1 MSNFDA
7 RVRLKK
13 DSKENW
19 DTNDIVLL
27 DGEMAL
33 SVEDNKIR
41 VKIGDG
47 VSTYSQLPY
56 QFENGGSSSYEN
68 SILSSADNWEGS
80 TADEQAT
87 FALSLTK
94 AASSFVV
101 GGAIYS
107 IDLGNPKILNGTYSC
122 VIRLKSSY
130 AGTSNT
136 NLLRANVNYLAGSA
150 NLGTTLG
157 EAFIKDSDFYRTD
170 GYCTF
175 SFPCEFDGPWTDG
188 KKFNM
193 TLTLLENFEGTLS
206 LDYISLKL
214 AGTSLL
220 SL

>member
-47 VSTYSQLPY
+47 ISTYSQLPY
-56 QFENGGSSSYEN
+56 QFENKGSSSYEN
-68 SILSSADNWEGS
+68 SILSSADNWDGS

-94 AASSFVV
+94 AASSFTAGETV
-101 GGAIYS
+101 YS
-107 IDLGNPKILNGTYSC
+107 IGLGNPRILNGTYSC

-136 NLLRANVNYLAGSA
+136 NLLRVDVDYIIEGTNIGAG
-150 NLGTTLG
+150 LG

-175 SFPCEFDGPWTDG
+175 SFPCEFDGPWIEG
-188 KKFNM
+188 NEFNM
-193 TLTLLENFEGTLS
+193 RITLLENFEGTLS
-206 LDYISLKL
+206 LDYVSLEL